1 MKKKLWLK
9 LLLVLL
15 VLAAAVLLF
24 AGNYLVDYA
33 IVRQKNVEKDVA
45 PPSEVS
51 DADAGVIAENLAW
64 IRAQKEEW
72 LAGTTA
78 EEVSVTSEDGLA
90 LKGDL
95 FAGKEDSHR
104 WLLAVHGY
112 TGQRS
117 DMQNIASF
125 YGVQGYHV
133 LTPDMRSHGESEGTY
148 IGMGWLDRLDV
159 LLWIDFIT
167 ARDPQAEI
175 ILHGVSMGGA
185 TVMMVS
191 SEELPENVKGIVED
205 CGYTSVWDIFADE
218 LAYLFHLPAFPVLDA
233 ANLMS
238 NIRAGYDFKKASA
251 VKQVAKSRVPMVFIH
266 GSEDNFV
273 HTEMVYE
280 VYEACQTPKELLVV
294 EGAGHGQAYQMDPE
308 LYFTTVFDFLESECF
323 S

>member
-1 MKKKLWLK
+1 MKKKFWLK
-9 LLLVLL
+9 LLLILV

-24 AGNYLVDYA
+24 AGNYLVDFA
-33 IVRQKNVEKDVA
+33 IVREENTEKDVA
-45 PPSEVS
+45 PPAEISEE
-51 DADAGVIAENLAW
+51 AGNVIAENLAA
-64 IRAQKEEW
+64 INAQKEAW
-72 LAGTTA
+72 LEGTTV
-78 EEVSVTSEDGLA
+78 EEVSITSEDGLT

-95 FAGKEDSHR
+95 FAGDEDSHR
-104 WLLAVHGY
+104 WLLGIHGY

-125 YGVQGYHV
+125 YGEQGYHV
-133 LTPDMRSHGESEGTY
+133 LTPDMRAHGESEGKY
-148 IGMGWLDRLDV
+148 IGMGWLDRKDV
-159 LLWIDFIT
+159 LQWIDFII

-191 SEELPENVKGIVED
+191 GEELPENVKGIVED

-218 LAYLFHLPAFPVLDA
+218 LAYLFHLPTFPMLDV

-238 NIRAGYDFKKASA
+238 NIRAGYDFKEASA
-251 VKQVAKSRVPMVFIH
+251 VKQVEKSSVPTVFIH

-280 VYEACQTPKELLVV
+280 VYEACTAPKELLVV

-308 LYFTTVFDFLESECF
+308 LYFTTVFDFLDRECF
-323 S
+323 

>member
-1 MKKKLWLK
+1 MKKKFWLK
-9 LLLVLL
+9 LLLILV

-24 AGNYLVDYA
+24 AGNYLVDFA
-33 IVRQKNVEKDVA
+33 IVREENVEKDVA
-45 PPSEVS
+45 PPAEIS
-51 DADAGVIAENLAW
+51 DEAGNIMAENLAA
-64 IRAQKEEW
+64 INAQKEEW
-72 LAGTTA
+72 LAETA
-78 EEVSVTSEDGLA
+78 VEEVSITSEDGLL

-95 FAGKEDSHR
+95 FSGDEDSHR
-104 WLLAVHGY
+104 WLLAIHGY

-133 LTPDMRSHGESEGTY
+133 LTPDMRAHGESEGKY
-148 IGMGWLDRLDV
+148 IGMGWLDRKDV
-159 LLWIDFIT
+159 LQWIDFILE
-167 ARDPQAEI
+167 RDSQAEI

-191 SEELPENVKGIVED
+191 GEELPENVKGIVED

-218 LAYLFHLPAFPVLDA
+218 LAYLFHLPTFPVMDA
-233 ANLMS
+233 ANLVA
-238 NIRAGYDFKKASA
+238 NIRAGYDFKEASA
-251 VKQVAKSRVPMVFIH
+251 VKQVEKSSVPTVFIH

-280 VYEACQTPKELLVV
+280 VYEACTAPKELLVV

-308 LYFTTVFDFLESECF
+308 LYFSTVFDFLDRECF
-323 S
+323 

>member
-51 DADAGVIAENLAW
+51 EADAGVIAENLAW

-78 EEVSVTSEDGLA
+78 EEVSVTSEDGLV

-159 LLWIDFIT
+159 LLWIDFII

-191 SEELPENVKGIVED
+191 GEELPENVKGIVED